1 MLLILAA
8 KPLTATLG
16 IYKTGL
22 DVTFL
27 AVGTCLVMLAIAQ
40 RNTAGGKFTA
50 PLRWYGRHSYEIYLT
65 HMFLVFAATRV
76 FISMGLSL
84 RWVLPVYVITLLLA
98 GLAGAFVAR
107 YFSEPLNRTLRE
119 TFHANRTAEIV
130 SQK

>member
-1 MLLILAA
+1 MLLIVAA
-8 KPLTATLG
+8 KPLTAAFG